1 MPESPAAR
9 GRLKMRDFFAET
21 ETDRG
26 SRLGKGSWQRRSV
39 RVIMYC
45 RIELKVREGADALLS
60 HEADLPVFTEDN
72 TALSS
77 TEFPSPSRH
86 GDNGECRGA
95 LWNSLYTSLSRGRA
109 YSLRRL
115 MHIPKGSPQCRLDPL
130 ACFDPSGAR
139 EKGGVGSRAHPFV
152 LRGVAFTA
160 RERPSTLARSERGQ
174 RP

>member
-1 MPESPAAR
+1 
-9 GRLKMRDFFAET
+9 
-21 ETDRG
+21 
-26 SRLGKGSWQRRSV
+26 
-39 RVIMYC
+39 MYC

-77 TEFPSPSRH
+77 TEFPSPSRR

-139 EKGGVGSRAHPFV
+139 EKGEVGSRAHPFV
-152 LRGVAFTA
+152 LRGGGVH
-160 RERPSTLARSERGQ
+160 REGATLDTGLLRARSAPVVHQSEAPLSSGERWIPSPVVAGWAAD
-174 RP
+174 RSTG